1 MAVIV
6 EGDIQI
12 SLPGHAKFRRFDE
25 SSSHGL
31 SHCMKAVDY
40 IIELDDRI
48 IFLEFKD
55 PDHPQAKTEKREA
68 FFENLRSGKIDSD
81 LKTKFRDSFLYE
93 WAYGRTGKPIHFWV
107 LIGAESLDR
116 SQLLIRTEALKRQLP
131 VNGPA
136 GNPWKNVFVTGC
148 IVMNLAAWN
157 KQLTDFPATRISVKT
172 VSKK

>member
-12 SLPGHAKFRRFDE
+12 SFPDTVVCRRFDDE
-25 SSSHGL
+25 SSHGL

-55 PDHPQAKTEKREA
+55 PDNPKAKPEA
-68 FFENLRSGKIDSD
+68 SGAFLAELSSGKIDAD
-81 LKTKFRDSFLYE
+81 LKTKFPDSFLYE
-93 WAYGRTGKPIHFWV
+93 LACGRTEKPIYFWV
-107 LIGAESLDR
+107 LIGAEKLDR
-116 SQLLIRTEALKRQLP
+116 GQLLTRTEALKRQLP

-136 GNPWKNVFVTGC
+136 GKPWKNAFVAGC
-148 IVMNLAAWN
+148 MVMNLAAWN
-157 KQLTDFPATRISVKT
+157 KQLADFPAARMSA
-172 VSKK
+172 